1 MSSEEVERPARGL
14 RQVCLAYR
22 NDGGRVCVV
31 LSPVEKLEMEA
42 RLAELIPPASRF
54 GTTFV
59 VRQGL
64 PLVPDDLR
72 MVAAGSAASTV
83 VISNSSRRT
92 PFCLP
97 DSIFQEGLPLVPK
110 SLQSIQQVPW
120 PQVTA

>member
-1 MSSEEVERPARGL
+1 
-14 RQVCLAYR
+14 
-22 NDGGRVCVV
+22 
-31 LSPVEKLEMEA
+31 VEKLEMEA

-83 VISNSSRRT
+83 VISNSSRRA

-97 DSIFQEGLPLVPK
+97 AL
-110 SLQSIQQVPW
+110 
-120 PQVTA
+120 